1 MEQVRNYW
9 KAHSSKDGEVLTA
22 SVRKASGK
30 LRNRALNFLYLL
42 ECLVWTKRRNKIYPR
57 KLLRILST
65 SNRMSQTSRKVD
77 KNLLAWGVSQRLY
90 ATKCVTGLSGSLENT
105 CASRRCTTTLVVLLL
120 NRFGMKSRKPSSTHM
135 ATNFDDF
142 VLIPCLRFLLKKK
155 KLRFFPVVIEAEI
168 FTYYL
173 WLIR

>member
-30 LRNRALNFLYLL
+30 LWNRALNFLYPL
-42 ECLVWTKRRNKIYPR
+42 ECLVWTKRKNKIYPK

-90 ATKCVTGLSGSLENT
+90 ATKCVTGLRGSLENT
-105 CASRRCTTTLVVLLL
+105 CSSRRCTATLLYCCWTVLVWKAE
-120 NRFGMKSRKPSSTHM
+120 NRVQRTWPRTLM
-135 ATNFDDF
+135 
-142 VLIPCLRFLLKKK
+142 
-155 KLRFFPVVIEAEI
+155 I
-168 FTYYL
+168 FSL
-173 WLIR
+173 SLVWGFC